1 MRFRAELKTNGK
13 TAAGFEVPDQIVA
26 DLGGGGRPKVKVTI
40 GGYEFRTSI
49 ARMGERYLLGVSN
62 ERRAEAGIAAGDTLD
77 VEVELDTAER
87 RVEIPV
93 DLAEALAAGAG
104 GQGVLRVAVL
114 FQAAVAHPAGV
125 LGEEA
130 GDPGPSGGDVGG
142 DARGG
147 TRALTSAAQGR

>member
-1 MRFRAELKTNGK
+1 MRFRAELKSNGK
-13 TAAGFEVPDQIVA
+13 TAAGFEVPDQIVD

-49 ARMGERYLLGVSN
+49 ARMGDRYLLGVSN

-93 DLAEALAAGAG
+93 DLAEALAAAPEAKAFFESLSFSK
-104 GQGVLRVAVL
+104 QQWHTVQVTSAKKPETRANRVATSVAML
-114 FQAAVAHPAGV
+114 AAGR
-125 LGEEA
+125 
-130 GDPGPSGGDVGG
+130 
-142 DARGG
+142 AR
-147 TRALTSAAQGR
+147 

>member
-1 MRFRAELKTNGK
+1 MRFRAELKSNGK

-49 ARMGERYLLGVSN
+49 ARMGDRYLLGVSN
-62 ERRAEAGIAAGDTLD
+62 ERRAEAGIAAGETLD

-93 DLAEALAAGAG
+93 DLAEALAAEPEAKAFFESLSFSKQQWHILQVATAKKPETRTNRVTTSVAMLAAG
-104 GQGVLRVAVL
+104 R
-114 FQAAVAHPAGV
+114 
-125 LGEEA
+125 
-130 GDPGPSGGDVGG
+130 
-142 DARGG
+142 AR
-147 TRALTSAAQGR
+147 